1 MGKFKGGGN
10 SIITLINYFCLQKKA
25 QEAFSEKQEAQDKQP
40 EDTAATGGPTTYES
54 NSNNAE
60 TATNATADNVT
71 KVPAS
76 SELSPQTADKLSNSL
91 EGILITEINKVS
103 EEPVEAK
110 HNETDLDED
119 TPRSDD
125 YKKAAVKRKTGLARA
140 NTVSPN
146 RLATLESLSYEIMT
160 STLPINK
167 MKRILPEERTPVQE
181 RWPILSNYRK
191 QNVLPSVKRGKKR
204 LTHDMSELHTKIN
217 EYFDCDN
224 FPLWQYKYVPKQ
236 QHRKYRLLKAIETES
251 LSLPIIPKHD

>member
-1 MGKFKGGGN
+1 M
-10 SIITLINYFCLQKKA
+10 
-25 QEAFSEKQEAQDKQP
+25 
-40 EDTAATGGPTTYES
+40 
-54 NSNNAE
+54 
-60 TATNATADNVT
+60 
-71 KVPAS
+71 
-76 SELSPQTADKLSNSL
+76 

-103 EEPVEAK
+103 EEPVEAM
-110 HNETDLDED
+110 HDETDLDED

-125 YKKAAVKRKTGLARA
+125 SKKAAVKRKTGRARA
-140 NTVSPN
+140 NAVSPN

-236 QHRKYRLLKAIETES
+236 QPRKYRLLKAIETES